1 MYDSIRIRHDNNVL
15 GAKKE
20 GRLQANGA
28 FAHPGLLQIYN
39 ETSKGLVMIC
49 YLQLTAGVSILP
61 PLVFPWKPNSTVWPT
76 AILPFQFK
84 LLAE

>member
-28 FAHPGLLQIYN
+28 FALPN
-39 ETSKGLVMIC
+39 C
-49 YLQLTAGVSILP
+49 YRFITRPRKAS
-61 PLVFPWKPNSTVWPT
+61 S
-76 AILPFQFK
+76 
-84 LLAE
+84 